1 MNMEKIK
8 VLVVV
13 DMQKDFIDGALGTP
27 EAQKIVPLVAETI
40 HQFADP
46 NTAIIFTK
54 DTHPVDYMKTQEG
67 KYLPVPHC
75 IEGTGGAG
83 IVDEVFEAWINHAQ
97 GENRF
102 MSGYDAYPAYDENP
116 IRIKKPTFGSIEL
129 QNVLYDMNDRFEIEE
144 INFMGVL
151 HVRASDALGGHF
163 AKHPSHRIGN
173 IRFSA
178 SVRADDHGNTLIEGQ
193 NRFVGEGF
201 ESLHFKSFKPQCNVL
216 LIENINT
223 RVKRANNTP
232 IILYNNKL
240 L

>member
-144 INFMGVL
+144 INFMGVCTGICVL
-151 HVRASDALGGHF
+151 SNVILAKATLPEVPINVIADCCACVTPESHKTALE
-163 AKHPSHRIGN
+163 AMKLCQIN
-173 IRFSA
+173 I
-178 SVRADDHGNTLIEGQ
+178 I
-193 NRFVGEGF
+193 
-201 ESLHFKSFKPQCNVL
+201 
-216 LIENINT
+216 
-223 RVKRANNTP
+223 
-232 IILYNNKL
+232 
-240 L
+240 